1 MIRERLLPET
11 LSDFMRYLA
20 ACPPDG
26 DERIPALTGL
36 SQELGVSVASL
47 REQLEVA
54 RALGLVEVRPRTGI
68 RRLPYTFRPAVRQS
82 LAYALSTRADAFH
95 AYSDLRNHIES
106 AYWFEAVSLL
116 TPDDHAHLRALVS
129 QARAKLSGSPVQ
141 IPSSE
146 HRELHLSIYRRLDN
160 PFVLGLLEA
169 YWEMYE
175 AVGLNLYND
184 LDYLQHVWNYHSQMV
199 ERIASGDYQAGFRA
213 LQEHMDLLTHRPGP
227 GGRQRFE

>member
-1 MIRERLLPET
+1 MIRERPLPAA
-11 LSDFMRYLA
+11 LSDFLRYLA
-20 ACPPDG
+20 ANPANG
-26 DERIPALTGL
+26 DDRVPALTDL

-68 RRLPYTFRPAVRQS
+68 RKLPYTFKPAVRQS
-82 LAYALSTRADAFH
+82 LAYALSTDDDAFR
-95 AYSDLRNHIES
+95 AYSDLRNHIEQ
-106 AYWFEAVSLL
+106 AYWSEAVSLL
-116 TPDDHAHLRALVS
+116 TPDDHAQLRALVQ
-129 QARAKLSGSPVQ
+129 QARAKLSGNPVQ
-141 IPSSE
+141 IPQKE
-146 HRELHLSIYRRLDN
+146 HRELHLLIYRRLDN

-184 LDYLQHVWNYHSQMV
+184 IAYLRQVWDYHSQMV
-199 ERIASGDYQAGFRA
+199 ERIAGGDYQAGYRA

>member
-1 MIRERLLPET
+1 MQRERERSDN
-11 LSDFMRYLA
+11 LSEFLHYLA
-20 ACPPDG
+20 GCPHTG
-26 DERIPALTGL
+26 DERIPALSDL

-82 LAYALSTRADAFH
+82 LAYALAMGSDAFR
-95 AYSDLRNHIES
+95 AYSDLRNHIET

-116 TPDDHAHLRALVS
+116 TPEDHAYLRS
-129 QARAKLSGSPVQ
+129 QVQKARAKLSGTPVQ
-141 IPSSE
+141 IPQAE

-184 LDYLQHVWNYHSQMV
+184 LGYLQRVWDFHSQMV
-199 ERIASGDYQAGFRA
+199 ERIAAGDFQAGYRS
-213 LQEHMDLLTHRPGP
+213 LQEHMDLLAHRPGTN
-227 GGRQRFE
+227 GQQRFE

>member
-1 MIRERLLPET
+1 MIRERPLPAA
-11 LSDFMRYLA
+11 LSDFLRYLA
-20 ACPPDG
+20 ANPANG
-26 DERIPALTGL
+26 DDRVPALTDL

-68 RRLPYTFRPAVRQS
+68 RKLPYTFKPAVRQS
-82 LAYALSTRADAFH
+82 LAYALSTDDDAFR
-95 AYSDLRNHIES
+95 AYSDLRTHIEQ
-106 AYWFEAVSLL
+106 AYWSEAVGLL
-116 TPDDHAHLRALVS
+116 TPDDHAQLRALVQ
-129 QARAKLSGSPVQ
+129 QARAKLSGNPVQ
-141 IPSSE
+141 IPQNE
-146 HRELHLSIYRRLDN
+146 HRELHLLIYRRLDN

-184 LDYLQHVWNYHSQMV
+184 IGYLRQVWDYHSQMV
-199 ERIASGDYQAGFRA
+199 ERIAGGDYQGGYRA
-213 LQEHMDLLTHRPGP
+213 LQEHIDLLTHRPLP